1 MTASTLRVNRRLS
14 HHLQFQAGY
23 TLAWNRDDESGERVF
38 NREGALDPLLPE
50 LDAGPSKNDIRHNLR
65 LSGIL
70 DLPHGFTISAITLN
84 RSAAPFT
91 PTIGFDTQNDG
102 NDDNDRAIIN
112 GHVAGRNSMRGSPFS
127 DLDMRISEVIPH
139 GRKVQAGD
147 ICRVLQRHAQ
157 HQQRLRTGR
166 GELVRYRCRSQSPGR
181 PSFVC
186 AVHHAVWRSQTGTD
200 GSALQ
205 FLVFSQEHLSRG

>member
-1 MTASTLRVNRRLS
+1 MTR
-14 HHLQFQAGY
+14 
-23 TLAWNRDDESGERVF
+23 SGERVF

-112 GHVAGRNSMRGSPFS
+112 GQVAGRNSMRGRPFS
-127 DLDMRISEVIPH
+127 DLDMRILKSF
-139 GRKVQAGD
+139 
-147 ICRVLQRHAQ
+147 
-157 HQQRLRTGR
+157 RTGEKSKLETFAEFFNVTHNTNKGYGPDAVSLFGTAALPNPTAGQALFAPFTTR
-166 GELVRYRCRSQSPGR
+166 FGGPRQVQMGARY
-181 PSFVC
+181 SF
-186 AVHHAVWRSQTGTD
+186 
-200 GSALQ
+200 
-205 FLVFSQEHLSRG
+205 